1 MKTQDVRT
9 YTEQRLRR
17 LQTLPDNQRRAEL
30 AKLRRGVGHR
40 PGELPEL
47 WGSFLLGMPE
57 GFQGNNG
64 PTAAEWAVYLA
75 LTLYAVHQQGNDQPM
90 NRPHSTLGR
99 AVRQLA
105 ERNTSAGQDWTEAS
119 VLRRF
124 NALATAE
131 EITEIS
137 HHLRG
142 MIQLLSAAKDGAIP
156 LDYPQLAV
164 DLHRPAVHTD
174 PRQRPSAVGPRPVLR
189 NEECIVG
196 RGRKGE
202 LIMKKRLYVDFHVLQ
217 TVPPSCINRDDTGS
231 PKTAVYGGVL
241 RARVSSQAWKHA
253 MRKDF
258 AENTSLDVGKRT
270 KKAAELVKKQILALD
285 SELDADK
292 LAKKALENT
301 GIKSD
306 DKGTKALF
314 FMSTAQAKALAVLAV
329 EGVADKKQYKDA
341 LKAAPSMDMALFGRM
356 VADDPSLNYDA
367 AAQVAHSI
375 STHAVKN
382 EYDYFTAVDDCQT
395 DSTGAGHLGTVEYN
409 SSTLYRYATV
419 NVMELKGKLGAEQAA
434 ETVRAFGEAFLFSM
448 PTGKQNTFANRTL
461 PDAVY
466 VTIREDQ
473 PVNLCGAF
481 ERAVSRGEQGGYAE
495 ASKAALAQYAQQVY
509 ASFVEA
515 PAQSFTVGSGLE
527 ALAPAQTAKAM
538 LDALEKAVRDAL
550 SGNEVE

>member
-1 MKTQDVRT
+1 
-9 YTEQRLRR
+9 
-17 LQTLPDNQRRAEL
+17 
-30 AKLRRGVGHR
+30 
-40 PGELPEL
+40 
-47 WGSFLLGMPE
+47 
-57 GFQGNNG
+57 
-64 PTAAEWAVYLA
+64 
-75 LTLYAVHQQGNDQPM
+75 
-90 NRPHSTLGR
+90 
-99 AVRQLA
+99 
-105 ERNTSAGQDWTEAS
+105 
-119 VLRRF
+119 
-124 NALATAE
+124 
-131 EITEIS
+131 
-137 HHLRG
+137 
-142 MIQLLSAAKDGAIP
+142 
-156 LDYPQLAV
+156 
-164 DLHRPAVHTD
+164 
-174 PRQRPSAVGPRPVLR
+174 
-189 NEECIVG
+189 
-196 RGRKGE
+196 
-202 LIMKKRLYVDFHVLQ
+202 MKKRLYVDFHVLQ

-258 AENTSLDVGKRT
+258 AENTPLDVGKRT
-270 KKAAELVKKQILALD
+270 KKAAELVKDQILALD

-419 NVMELKGKLGAEQAA
+419 NVLELKGKLGAEQAA

-448 PTGKQNTFANRTL
+448 PTGKQNTFANRPL

-466 VTIREDQ
+466 VTLREDQ

-509 ASFVEA
+509 ASFAEA
-515 PAQSFTVGSGLE
+515 PAQSFTVGGGLE